1 MLLRPVV
8 LLYLAIQQLRVNGG
22 FVMKIDF
29 GNCKLRSWHLEDVGS
44 LVKHANNR
52 KIWVNLRDQFPHPY
66 TQTDG
71 QNWIQ
76 TALTVRP
83 ETSFAIDVGG
93 MAVGSIGFRLQT
105 DVERFS
111 AEVGYWLG
119 EEFWGRGIG
128 TAALKAA
135 TQYAVGAYRL
145 NRIFALPFEGNIASM
160 HVLEKARYRR
170 ECQLRKSVY
179 KNGQFMDQLLYAYI
193 VEG

>member
-1 MLLRPVV
+1 ME
-8 LLYLAIQQLRVNGG
+8 
-22 FVMKIDF
+22 IDC
-29 GNCKLRSWHLEDVGS
+29 GNCKLRSWFLEDVGS

-52 KIWVNLRDQFPHPY
+52 KIWLNLRNQFPQPY
-66 TQTDG
+66 TPTDG

-76 TALTVRP
+76 TALAARP

-93 MAVGSIGFRLQT
+93 KAVGGIGFRLQT

-135 TQYAVGAYRL
+135 TQYAIGAYRL

-160 HVLEKARYRR
+160 HVLQKAGYLR
-170 ECQLRKSVY
+170 ECQLQKSAY
-179 KNGQFMDQLLYAYI
+179 KNGQFVDQVLYAYI
-193 VEG
+193 VEK

>member
-1 MLLRPVV
+1 MKGR
-8 LLYLAIQQLRVNGG
+8 
-22 FVMKIDF
+22 FVMEIDC
-29 GNCKLRSWHLEDVGS
+29 GKCKLRSWHFEDAES

-52 KIWVNLRDQFPHPY
+52 KIWLNLRDQFPYPY
-66 TQTDG
+66 TQTDA

-93 MAVGSIGFRLQT
+93 KAVGGIGFRLQT

-119 EEFWGRGIG
+119 EELWRRGIC
-128 TAALKAA
+128 TAAVKAA
-135 TQYAVGAYRL
+135 TQYAIGAYSL

-160 HVLEKARYRR
+160 RVLEKAGYLR
-170 ECQLRKSVY
+170 ECQLRKSGY
-179 KNGQFMDQLLYAYI
+179 KNGQFVDQVLYVHI
-193 VEG
+193 VER